1 MERGQIRKINRDVYE
16 VTIGEEIVMAT
27 GRGVFRKRKVHPLV
41 GDAVSVERQG
51 EGEEALITEVHE
63 RRNSLVRPPIANVDQ
78 AMLVFSIVEP
88 KMSYHLLD
96 RFLAVFEYHS
106 ISPFICLTK
115 ADVASEE
122 ELQSVREQMA
132 YYTALGYEV
141 IETYKGDDTLAQR
154 LAVLFEGKTTVLA
167 GQSGVGKSTILNT
180 IAPQLALETAAIST
194 ALGRGRHTTRNVVLN
209 PLFGGLVAD
218 TPGFS
223 SIDFEGIE
231 KEELRYQFVEMGRI
245 GEGCKFRG
253 CLHLK
258 EPKCA
263 VKAAVETGEIA
274 PHRYAHY
281 EQFMEEIMNRKP
293 RY

>member
-51 EGEEALITEVHE
+51 EGEEALITEVNE

-141 IETYKGDDTLAQR
+141 IETYKGDETLAQC
-154 LAVLFEGKTTVLA
+154 
-167 GQSGVGKSTILNT
+167 Q
-180 IAPQLALETAAIST
+180 
-194 ALGRGRHTTRNVVLN
+194 
-209 PLFGGLVAD
+209 
-218 TPGFS
+218 
-223 SIDFEGIE
+223 
-231 KEELRYQFVEMGRI
+231 
-245 GEGCKFRG
+245 
-253 CLHLK
+253 
-258 EPKCA
+258 
-263 VKAAVETGEIA
+263 
-274 PHRYAHY
+274 
-281 EQFMEEIMNRKP
+281 
-293 RY
+293 